1 MTHPVNMKS
10 VFITRKIP
18 EIGINMLRDKGY
30 EVVINPNDRP
40 LTKKELISFLHARQ
54 YDAVLTLLND
64 VIDSEIFNASPSV
77 KIFANYTTGFDNFDL
92 EEGKNRGV
100 YLTNVPNNGLNR
112 VAEHTWALLLAL
124 SCRVIEADKF
134 LRNGKYCGWDPMLFQ
149 GTRISGKTLGVIGTG
164 SIGTEVATIGSRGFG
179 MRVVYNDIVRNNK
192 LENTYGVIY
201 LPTIEELL
209 KQSDF
214 VTLHVP
220 LRDSTHHLISA
231 EHLKM
236 MKPTACLINTSRGPV
251 IDEIA
256 LVQALKTG
264 QIAGAG
270 LDVYECE
277 PVVTLEMNK
286 LDNVVLTPHIA
297 SSTKEA
303 REEMSKVAAQNII
316 DVLEGGKPRN
326 LVYN

>member
-1 MTHPVNMKS
+1 MKS

-18 EIGINMLRDKGY
+18 DVGINLLREKGY
-30 EVVINPNDRP
+30 EVDINPNDRP
-40 LTKKELISFLHARQ
+40 LSKKELIGFLHARQ

-64 VIDSEIFNASPSV
+64 HIDREVLSACPSV
-77 KIFANYTTGFDNFDL
+77 KIFANYTTGFDNFDI
-92 EEGKNRGV
+92 EEAKSRQI
-100 YLTNVPNNGLNR
+100 YLSNVPNNGMNR
-112 VAEHTWALLLAL
+112 VAEHTWALILAL

-134 LRNGKYCGWDPMLFQ
+134 LRQGKYCGWDPMLFQ
-149 GTRISGKTLGVIGTG
+149 GTRISGKTLGVIGVG
-164 SIGTEVATIGSRGFG
+164 SIGAEVATIGSRGFG
-179 MRVVYNDIVRNNK
+179 MRVVYNDIVRNAK
-192 LENTYGVIY
+192 LENTCGVIY

-214 VTLHVP
+214 VTIHVP
-220 LRDSTHHLISA
+220 LRDSTEHLIGA
-231 EHLKM
+231 EHLKL
-236 MKPTACLINTSRGPV
+236 MKPTAFIVNTSRGPV
-251 IDEIA
+251 IDEVA
-256 LVQALKTG
+256 LVNCLKNNL
-264 QIAGAG
+264 IAGAG

-277 PVVTLEMNK
+277 PTTAPDLDK

-303 REEMSKVAAQNII
+303 REEMAKIAALNII

>member
-1 MTHPVNMKS
+1 MKS
-10 VFITRKIP
+10 VFVTRQIP
-18 EIGINMLRDKGY
+18 QVGIDLLHAKGY
-30 EVVINPNDRP
+30 EVHINPNDRP
-40 LTKKELISFLHARQ
+40 LTKKELIGFLHARQ

-64 VIDSEIFNASPSV
+64 VIDRDVLNSSPSV
-77 KIFANYTTGFDNFDL
+77 KIFANYTTGFDNFDV

-100 YLTNVPNNGLNR
+100 YLTNVPNNRVNR
-112 VAEHTWALLLAL
+112 VAEYVWALLLTL
-124 SCRVIEADKF
+124 SCRIIEADKF

-149 GTRISGKTLGVIGTG
+149 GTRISGKTLGVIGVG

-179 MRVVYNDIVRNNK
+179 MRVVYNDIVRNGK
-192 LENTYGVIY
+192 LENTCGVIY

-214 VTLHVP
+214 ITVHVP

-231 EHLKM
+231 EHIKL
-236 MKPTACLINTSRGPV
+236 MKPTAFIVNTSRGPV

-256 LVQALKTG
+256 LVDALKNKR
-264 QIAGAG
+264 IAGAG

-277 PVVTLEMNK
+277 PTTAPELDI

-303 REEMSKVAAQNII
+303 REEMSEIAALNII